1 MSIVVLVLLLASI
14 IVAIGAMGAMVTKKE
29 PFYGV
34 VGLVTICVPSSLLA
48 FLYLAVA

>member
-1 MSIVVLVLLLASI
+1 MSYVVLVLLVASVLAGL
-14 IVAIGAMGAMVTKKE
+14 GALAAMVRKKE

>member
-1 MSIVVLVLLLASI
+1 MSIVVMVLLAASVI
-14 IVAIGAMGAMVTKKE
+14 TGVGAIGAMVLKKE

-48 FLYLAVA
+48 FAYIAVA

>member
-1 MSIVVLVLLLASI
+1 MSIVAAVLLVAS
-14 IVAIGAMGAMVTKKE
+14 VLFGIGAFAGMVTRKE

-34 VGLVTICVPSSLLA
+34 VGLVTLCLPTSLLA

>member
-1 MSIVVLVLLLASI
+1 MSYVVLVLLIASI
-14 IVAIGAMGAMVTKKE
+14 AIGLGALAAMVRKKE

-48 FLYLAVA
+48 FLYIAVA

>member
-1 MSIVVLVLLLASI
+1 MSIAVLVLLIASMLAG
-14 IVAIGAMGAMVTKKE
+14 VGALAVMVTRKD

>member
-1 MSIVVLVLLLASI
+1 MSYVVLVLLVASVLAG
-14 IVAIGAMGAMVTKKE
+14 VGAMGAMVRKKE

-48 FLYLAVA
+48 FLYVAVA

>member
-1 MSIVVLVLLLASI
+1 MSYVVLVLLIASVL
-14 IVAIGAMGAMVTKKE
+14 VAFGAMTAMVRKKE

>member
-1 MSIVVLVLLLASI
+1 MSYVVLVLLIAS
-14 IVAIGAMGAMVTKKE
+14 VAAGVGALVAMVQKKE

-48 FLYLAVA
+48 FVYIAVA

>member
-14 IVAIGAMGAMVTKKE
+14 IAGVGAIAAMVMKKE

-48 FLYLAVA
+48 FAYLAVA

>member
-1 MSIVVLVLLLASI
+1 MSYVVLVLLIASI
-14 IVAIGAMGAMVTKKE
+14 AIGIAALAAMVQKKE

-48 FLYLAVA
+48 FLYIAVA

>member
-1 MSIVVLVLLLASI
+1 MSYVVLVLLVASVLIGVGALA
-14 IVAIGAMGAMVTKKE
+14 AMVQKKE

-48 FLYLAVA
+48 FLYIAVA

>member
-14 IVAIGAMGAMVTKKE
+14 LTAVGALGVMVAKRE

-34 VGLVTICVPSSLLA
+34 VGLLTICLPSSLLA
-48 FLYLAVA
+48 VVYVTIA

>member
-1 MSIVVLVLLLASI
+1 MSYVVLVLLVLSVI
-14 IVAIGAMGAMVTKKE
+14 FGVGALVAMVQRKE

-48 FLYLAVA
+48 FLYIAVA

>member
-1 MSIVVLVLLLASI
+1 MSYVVLLLFVAS
-14 IVAIGAMGAMVTKKE
+14 VLAGVGALGAMVFKKE